1 MSTADENIKQWK
13 SLPQREVMLKIC
25 NSINESNDLIGQI
38 MRTHLWAQG
47 FMDGIL
53 YQISKYSEKDSF
65 AVKNRHLLELG
76 LIDQTHNQELKIL
89 NDIRNLI
96 AHNLYPNEKIIEEV
110 KKFPRYDQFK
120 TPQKLEVFGLDVS
133 DMGTFGIISF
143 MLMHYLM
150 KVFWNPEIKN

>member
-25 NSINESNDLIGQI
+25 NSIDESNDLIGQI
-38 MRTHLWAQG
+38 IRTHLWAQG

-53 YQISKYSEKDSF
+53 YQISKYSEKDNF
-65 AVKNRHLLELG
+65 ATKIRRLFELG
-76 LIDQTHNQELKIL
+76 LIDETHRQELKIL

-120 TPQKLEVFGLDVS
+120 IPHKVEVFGLDVS

-143 MLMHYLM
+143 MLMFYLM
-150 KVFWNPEIKN
+150 KVFWDPKMKN